1 MAKRLTWRKE
11 PDEQG
16 RLARVCQGERGYD
29 LRCDGRKIGHVRPV
43 SHGYYWFACDDNLG
57 IPLRNTCCTPVPDIE
72 TAKADCMAYVKGC
85 MARKEG

>member
-1 MAKRLTWRKE
+1 
-11 PDEQG
+11 
-16 RLARVCQGERGYD
+16 
-29 LRCDGRKIGHVRPV
+29 V